1 MNRTNLV
8 YIKPFISVCFIIFT
22 LFALVFL
29 KMEERR
35 MSYEVLKLTREHK
48 KIAEIKKQK
57 NIQLVK
63 LSRPQSVENIA
74 KGKLTLKRATEKQ
87 IIHLSQNILGQLD
100 KQVLQ

>member
-8 YIKPFISVCFIIFT
+8 YIKPFISVCLIIST
-22 LFALVFL
+22 LFSLVFL

-48 KIAEIKKQK
+48 KISEIKKQK

-74 KGKLTLKRATEKQ
+74 KGRLTLRRATEKQ
-87 IIHLSQNILGQLD
+87 IIHLSQNAVSALGRQELR
-100 KQVLQ
+100 